1 MVVVGG
7 AVIVETVEIAVSA
20 VAVEEEEA
28 AAVATTT
35 GTARPARRTSRF
47 PSLSP
52 SPSHISPPSPS
63 SDTEKRVNQGWGAN
77 EGEPEF
83 QAETAAAQDA
93 TTEAAA
99 ADDAGWGAPAVD
111 SWDAPA
117 ADAWDAP
124 APSWDV
130 PATPADASGEKDTPK
145 GEGRERRERRA
156 QAEEE
161 EEDNTLTLE
170 QYLKQKQGT
179 QLDIVPKL
187 ETRRANEGEED
198 VWKGAV
204 AVPKKDED
212 AAAYFVGKV
221 RLVSRFFSLR
231 EDPSIDV
238 LFVDRPRRRPSSRA
252 PRKKRKSSSRS
263 TRGSRGPRAG
273 AGAEAQAETDP
284 SALSAGGAGVGA
296 AGDADGPAGTATA
309 MAMAMVTLGP
319 LTSTTRARSRPSL
332 SGALSQKMFGS
343 EPTNE

>member
-1 MVVVGG
+1 MD
-7 AVIVETVEIAVSA
+7 AVIVETVEIVVSA
-20 VAVEEEEA
+20 VAVEEEA
-28 AAVATTT
+28 AAGATTT
-35 GTARPARRTSRF
+35 GTARPARRTFTPPPLHLHPTSNL
-47 PSLSP
+47 PLPLS
-52 SPSHISPPSPS
+52 SPLSS

-83 QAETAAAQDA
+83 QAETAAVQDA

-99 ADDAGWGAPAVD
+99 ADDAGWGAPAAD

-130 PATPADASGEKDTPK
+130 PATTADASGEKDNTR

-170 QYLKQKQGT
+170 QYLKQKSEN

-221 RLVSRFFSLR
+221 RLLLR
-231 EDPSIDV
+231 AS
-238 LFVDRPRRRPSSRA
+238 
-252 PRKKRKSSSRS
+252 
-263 TRGSRGPRAG
+263 
-273 AGAEAQAETDP
+273 
-284 SALSAGGAGVGA
+284 
-296 AGDADGPAGTATA
+296 
-309 MAMAMVTLGP
+309 
-319 LTSTTRARSRPSL
+319 
-332 SGALSQKMFGS
+332 
-343 EPTNE
+343 